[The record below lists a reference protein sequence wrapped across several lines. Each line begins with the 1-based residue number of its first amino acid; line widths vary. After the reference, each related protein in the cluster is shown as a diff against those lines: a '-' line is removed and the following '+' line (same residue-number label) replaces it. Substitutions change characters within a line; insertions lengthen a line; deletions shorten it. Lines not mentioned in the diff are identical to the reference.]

1 MGRRKKRWND
11 NFYGTLLNRRLRR
24 YSDKELEGRS
34 LWKLFSSL
42 LSGLLGVIISNI
54 YHKRNE
60 VRRAK
65 LQTLKSLLGNRYD
78 ITGDAFTEALN
89 ELFVV
94 FYDSKEVIKALI
106 DFHEV
111 SLNDIKS
118 RDVANLKLLE
128 LFKAMCINLKINQD
142 PLTDNF
148 FLQPFNTKKINIR
161 P

>member
-1 MGRRKKRWND
+1 M
-11 NFYGTLLNRRLRR
+11 
-24 YSDKELEGRS
+24 EII
-34 LWKLFSSL
+34 FSSL

-128 LFKAMCINLKINQD
+128 LFKAMCSNLKINQD

>member
-1 MGRRKKRWND
+1 VIN
-11 NFYGTLLNRRLRR
+11 
-24 YSDKELEGRS
+24 EGRES
-34 LWKLFSSL
+34 NMEVIFSSL
-42 LSGLLGVIISNI
+42 ISGLLGVIISNI

-78 ITGDAFTEALN
+78 ITGDAFTEVLN

-94 FYDSKEVIKALI
+94 FYDSKEVIKALK

-111 SLNDIKS
+111 SLNEIRS
-118 RDVANLKLLE
+118 NDVANIKLLE
-128 LFKAMCINLKINQD
+128 LFKAMCSNLKINQD

-148 FLQPFNTKKINIR
+148 FLLPFNTRKINIT
-161 P
+161 PN

>member
-1 MGRRKKRWND
+1 M
-11 NFYGTLLNRRLRR
+11 
-24 YSDKELEGRS
+24 EII
-34 LWKLFSSL
+34 FSSL

-106 DFHEV
+106 DSHEV

-128 LFKAMCINLKINQD
+128 LFKAMCSNLKINQD

>member
-1 MGRRKKRWND
+1 M
-11 NFYGTLLNRRLRR
+11 
-24 YSDKELEGRS
+24 EVI
-34 LWKLFSSL
+34 FSSL
-42 LSGLLGVIISNI
+42 ISGLLGVIISNI

-78 ITGDAFTEALN
+78 ITGDAFTEVLN

-94 FYDSKEVIKALI
+94 FYDSKEVIKALK

-111 SLNDIKS
+111 SLNEIRS
-118 RDVANLKLLE
+118 NDVANIKLLE
-128 LFKAMCINLKINQD
+128 LFKAMCSNLKINQD

-148 FLQPFNTKKINIR
+148 FLLPFNTRKINIT
-161 P
+161 PN

>member
-1 MGRRKKRWND
+1 M
-11 NFYGTLLNRRLRR
+11 
-24 YSDKELEGRS
+24 EII
-34 LWKLFSSL
+34 FSSL

-89 ELFVV
+89 ELFAV

-128 LFKAMCINLKINQD
+128 LFKAMCSNLKINQD